1 MTELETYIRSH
12 AAEFDTQEPACG
24 HEERF
29 LARLD
34 ASRTAAASPLQ
45 DFFSSLV
52 GFFRNRRFQVAACA
66 LATCVAIVL
75 ILRPGDPFRGTGNDP
90 KAIYLAYMDQVA
102 VLYSQLPT
110 EGGTDWDATLEE
122 MTEEADPLFTQLP
135 DELSRRQQARILKDY
150 YGELLTHARKLKNI
164 R

>member
-1 MTELETYIRSH
+1 METLEKYK
-12 AAEFDTQEPACG
+12 
-24 HEERF
+24 EEEKRMK
-29 LARLD
+29 AKK
-34 ASRTAAASPLQ
+34 
-45 DFFSSLV
+45 SSLV
-52 GFFRNRRFQVAACA
+52 
-66 LATCVAIVL
+66 LLCVALVL